1 MTGFRYNDLEFVL
14 QPANSGWDILRL
26 RSGADPAVVGAGLFA
41 GTTKAEAE
49 TKACALVASI
59 YPAGVR
65 IIGPDV
71 SHPMRIGDLKIVGPD
86 VGHPMFVHW
95 EKDSVSFPKNV

>member
-1 MTGFRYNDLEFVL
+1 MTAFRYNDLDFLLE
-14 QPANSGWDILRL
+14 PAKSGWDILRL

-49 TKACALVASI
+49 TKARTLVASI

-86 VGHPMFVHW
+86 VSHPIFVHW
-95 EKDSVSFPKNV
+95 EKDSVSVPKNL